1 LNEAEAEALC
11 VALDEDVAVVDGVA
25 DVLLLGEAVEDE
37 DAVLV
42 EVLLDVLLCDDVAV
56 PD

>member
-1 LNEAEAEALC
+1 MC

-25 DVLLLGEAVEDE
+25 DVLLLGDAVEDE